1 MILRFNYNFRNTA
14 PEEFKIIT
22 YNDDVLREEFI
33 VNNSGVSFL
42 TDHVFLEFNK
52 MIIEIT
58 KGYPNSRVFID
69 NILIN
74 DVTDYKLDRIMDFAE
89 NPTGTRYKKI
99 KNIVITRTNY
109 KESSGEMEELAQE
122 TIYFEKDSEY
132 TIFFSRPSYGFKIS
146 VPENPELKTEIVDY
160 SDFYVKIRIS
170 NVKSRTEVKIK
181 VEGYE
186 YLIEENN
193 YIVNHNV
200 NGQEIAWGNPLIS
213 TIQHAKDL
221 EEWIAGYYLGNIDY
235 EISWRGD
242 PRTEAN
248 DLFYMELK
256 GREDALIRSYQN
268 EISFNGAWSG
278 SMKARKVEM
287 SWR

>member
-1 MILRFNYNFRNTA
+1 
-14 PEEFKIIT
+14 
-22 YNDDVLREEFI
+22 
-33 VNNSGVSFL
+33 VS
-42 TDHVFLEFNK
+42 
-52 MIIEIT
+52 
-58 KGYPNSRVFID
+58 
-69 NILIN
+69 
-74 DVTDYKLDRIMDFAE
+74 
-89 NPTGTRYKKI
+89 
-99 KNIVITRTNY
+99 
-109 KESSGEMEELAQE
+109 
-122 TIYFEKDSEY
+122 
-132 TIFFSRPSYGFKIS
+132 
-146 VPENPELKTEIVDY
+146 IVDS
-160 SDFYVKIRIS
+160 SDFYIKVRITNIKAKTDVK
-170 NVKSRTEVKIK
+170 VK

-186 YLIEENN
+186 YLTEENN

-200 NGQEIAWGNPLIS
+200 NGQEITWNNPLIS

-221 EEWIAGYYLGNIDY
+221 EEWIAEYYLGNIDY

-278 SMKARKVEM
+278 NMKARKVEM